1 MASQAVGKAIKRKG
15 GRERVTGAQKYVG
28 DIHLDNVLHVKLV
41 HLDCG
46 HARIDAIHSQAA
58 RRMPGVVDVVTA
70 ADMPHPMPRF
80 GPMVKDR
87 PLIAIHETKY
97 SGEPLAAVVAESED
111 AAKAAAQAIRVD
123 YEELPGVYS
132 VEAAWDPETPLVQ
145 DPSLRPES
153 PFRETNIVKEWHY
166 GWGDVDTS
174 AADLVLENTYT
185 FPMITHFS
193 IEPFI
198 FMAAPSEEGVTI
210 WSAIQHPYL
219 LQRIVAGVLD
229 MPVSKVRIIA
239 PDPGGGFGG
248 KGYPKFEP
256 LLAILALRNGRP
268 VRLALT
274 LEESFQ
280 ASRRAATRIDVR
292 TGVNADGRLVFQDAQ
307 VNYLLGAYV
316 DIGDRVVSKSSY
328 VTTGVY
334 KVPNARIVGRG
345 LLSHTVPSTA
355 FRGFGVPQVTWA
367 MESQLDE
374 AARRLGIDRLEIRL
388 RNMPQKGEAFIPN
401 DTPADGDW
409 AQVLRKAAQAIGWGQ
424 PLAKNRGRG
433 LAMGVKN
440 SATAT
445 ISQVIVRLHHDGSAT
460 VMSGTSDMGQGAR
473 TVLAQI
479 ASHELGISVE
489 RIAIAMGDTANVPYD
504 TTTSASRSTVFMGN
518 AIQDACHKIKDELKA
533 MAAEGYQLP
542 PSEIGVEPGRVILPG
557 KELSYA
563 DCMLQYYGPIRGEVI
578 GVGSARAKYN
588 PEHPLGGKISFW
600 EVVGVGC
607 EVEVDEETGYVL
619 LRDMVL
625 VSDIGKAIH
634 PKQVHAQDEG
644 AAVMGIGHTHMEH
657 LILNEK
663 GGIMNL
669 GALDYRIPTIQDIP
683 DRLHSLLVENQDGP
697 GPYGSKGAGESGI
710 LAISPAVGSAI
721 HEATGLT
728 LRDLPMTPEKVWRA
742 LQSTGPD
749 RFP

>member
-1 MASQAVGKAIKRKG
+1 MGSQAVGKTVQRKG

-28 DIHLDNVLHVKLV
+28 DIRLDSVLHVKLV

-46 HARIDAIHSQAA
+46 HARIDAIYTQAA

-70 ADMPHPMPRF
+70 ADMPDPMPRF

-87 PLIAIHETKY
+87 PVIAIHETKY
-97 SGEPLAAVVAESED
+97 SGEPVAAVVAESED

-123 YEELPGVYS
+123 YEELPGIYS
-132 VEAAWDPETPLVQ
+132 VEAALDPETPLVQ

-153 PFRETNIVKEWHY
+153 PFREANIVKEWHY
-166 GWGDVDTS
+166 GWGDVDTNS
-174 AADLVLENTYT
+174 ADLVIENTYT

-229 MPVSKVRIIA
+229 MPVSKVRVIS

-334 KVPNARIVGRG
+334 KVPNARIVARG

-388 RNMPQKGEAFIPN
+388 RNMPKKGEAFIPN

-409 AQVLRKAAQAIGWGQ
+409 AEVLQKAAQAIGWGQ

-445 ISQVIVRLHHDGSAT
+445 ISQVIVRLHFDGSAT

-479 ASHELGISVE
+479 ASHELGIPVE
-489 RIAIAMGDTANVPYD
+489 HIAIAMGDTANVPYD

-518 AIQDACHKIKDELKA
+518 AIKNACRKIKDELKA

-542 PSEIGVEPGRVILPG
+542 PSEIHVEPGKVILPG

-578 GVGSARAKYN
+578 GVGAARAKYN

-600 EVVGVGC
+600 EVVAVGC

-625 VSDIGKAIH
+625 VSDIGKAIN

-644 AAVMGIGHTHMEH
+644 AAVMGIGHTQMEH

-663 GGIMNL
+663 GGIVNL

-710 LAISPAVGSAI
+710 LAISPAVASAI

-728 LRDLPMTPEKVWRA
+728 LRDLPMTPEKIWRA

-749 RFP
+749 RF